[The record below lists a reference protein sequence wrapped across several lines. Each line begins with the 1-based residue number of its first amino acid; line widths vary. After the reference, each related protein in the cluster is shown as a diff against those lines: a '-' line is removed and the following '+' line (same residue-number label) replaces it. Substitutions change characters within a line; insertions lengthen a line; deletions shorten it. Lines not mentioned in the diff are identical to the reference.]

1 MNFKINFAYLFLFL
15 SVLFWAGNF
24 IVGKYASY
32 YQIPPWSGNFYR
44 WFFAWLILLPFTFTE
59 IISKKNYILENYKFY
74 ILLGITSVTIFNSIV
89 YYSLNF
95 TQVISGVLMIS
106 TIPVMIMFISSILKI
121 ERTNIFQ
128 ILGVICS
135 FIGVILIITKA
146 NFDLLVNL
154 DFNKGDLTMVIAM
167 LSWATYS
174 ALLKKRKHELSQ
186 LSLLEVIITFGLIFL
201 IPIYITEYSLG
212 FEITLN
218 KPFILVLIY
227 VVLFPGLAAFICWIK
242 GISLIGPNRSGV
254 FLHLMPILSA
264 LMAMII
270 FKEKFMLYH
279 LLGAFFILSGII
291 LSNRKSTNALSSYF
305 RRLSKY
311 ITAVCRFKKTILKV

>member
-32 YQIPPWSGNFYR
+32 YQIPPFSLNFYR
-44 WFFAWLILLPFTFTE
+44 WFFAWLILLPFTYKE

-135 FIGVILIITKA
+135 FVGVILIITKA
-146 NFDLLVNL
+146 NLDLLVNL
-154 DFNKGDLTMVIAM
+154 DFNKGDLTMVVAM

-291 LSNRKSTNALSSYF
+291 LSNRKSTNA
-305 RRLSKY
+305 
-311 ITAVCRFKKTILKV
+311 